1 METGA
6 KQIIELLDL
15 FLKGKISGEKV
26 GDDIRN
32 KVLIYKCNRQKLLH
46 MSLKTLIQGKIPPVE
61 SVEGQLVRITKDSSL
76 VKAQAKDGLIVYVIT
91 NTLVPPPPEEE

>member
-1 METGA
+1 
-6 KQIIELLDL
+6 
-15 FLKGKISGEKV
+15 
-26 GDDIRN
+26 
-32 KVLIYKCNRQKLLH
+32 
-46 MSLKTLIQGKIPPVE
+46 MSLKTLIQGKIPTVE